1 MTTARPSVLLCADS
15 RALRMLAASQLEEA
29 GFRVVGEAGN
39 GHEALGQYRALKPAL
54 GLLALVMPECDGRQA
69 LAAILAEDPQA
80 NVVILS
86 SLGAQSDIEHCLRMG
101 ARSYLQKPIDP
112 DAMERV
118 LREVL
123 A

>member
-1 MTTARPSVLLCADS
+1 MTARPSVLLCDDS
-15 RALRMLAASQLEEA
+15 RALRMLAAGQLEEA

-39 GHEALGQYRALKPAL
+39 GNEAVGQYLALKPDL
-54 GLLALVMPECDGRQA
+54 VLLDLVMPECDGRQA
-69 LAAILAEDPQA
+69 LAKILAVDPQA
-80 NVVILS
+80 KVVILS
-86 SLGAQSDIEHCLRMG
+86 SLGAQSDIEECLKLG

-112 DAMERV
+112 DAMQRV